1 MTQAQWQFAKA
12 ITADALEREPASR
25 AAFVE
30 AACGSDAE
38 VRQEVVR
45 FLTAAENGEDDFLS
59 TLPLSFRSF
68 LLTQQFPGTPRF
80 SPGQV
85 VAERFRIDRFLSR
98 GGMGEV
104 YAAMDLELRES
115 VALKTISPAIASSA
129 NAIERF
135 KLEVKESRR
144 ITHSSVC
151 RVHDLFTHEQ
161 PDGESLW
168 FLSMEL
174 LEGRTLG
181 DSLAS
186 GGPMP
191 IGQAV
196 PLIGDM
202 VAALSAA
209 HALGIVHR
217 DFKPSNVMLVKEGSD
232 RERAVV
238 TDFGLALNLS
248 RDQAA
253 CGAVAAD
260 GTPAYM
266 SPEQAAGG
274 NVGFAADQFALGLVI
289 CEMLTGSRPELSRT
303 SADELRR
310 QLDEWLKRQPGQKLN
325 ARARRVI
332 RRCLEFRPG
341 DRFRHVR
348 DIVPA
353 IDATRHR
360 RRLRRLAAAAAVAAA
375 LVVALA
381 RSALDAGPRVKD
393 AVLLTPESGLSA
405 APGISRDGK
414 WIVYASDRAQPGNL
428 DIWTQPALGGSA
440 KRLTT
445 DPAVDDDPTI
455 SPDGKLVAF
464 RSERNGGGIYVVGSD
479 GAGERL
485 LVAGGLS
492 PAFSPDG
499 RWIAY
504 WLGTTDDAAPS
515 GQLYVIA
522 PEGGAPRRLA
532 ADFADARYPTWN
544 PTGQIL
550 LFDGCRTNA
559 TALSTCADWWVIRP
573 DGSDA
578 KNTGALALIK
588 SQRIELQTPPQK
600 AWWRDEVFFS
610 GSRGATIPLWALELS
625 REAMR
630 PVGVPRRITSEE
642 AEEREPAVAETGSIV
657 FGRIT
662 AALHIWRI
670 PLKPGVAPATRATDD
685 PALDG
690 CPSVSR
696 DGRWLYFTRKIRG
709 VRQVLVRDLSAGRD
723 SVVSASDED
732 KFWPI
737 SSPNGERAVFE
748 GRRKTGSSIWLVDRG
763 GQPRRLCSGCSHPTS
778 WFAGDKAVFYTTANG
793 EIALLDAVT
802 GASRVVLSPA
812 SGAVLGGAD
821 WSPGNQYL
829 LFTAGRLGGAKQ
841 VFGVRFPATGE
852 APAGPWVQLTL
863 DVAEIEQPHWSAD
876 GKALF
881 FLSKRDASNCVWG
894 RRFSTLHGPSGPPF
908 PVMHYH
914 DLRFTPERASTLTR
928 GLTVAADSIFLSV
941 GEVTDTLWL
950 GRLTDPPLV
959 SLVRKLSFWR

>member
-1 MTQAQWQFAKA
+1 MTQAQWQLAKE
-12 ITADALEREPASR
+12 ITADALEREPSTR

-30 AACGSDAE
+30 EACGGDAE
-38 VRQEVVR
+38 VRGEVLR
-45 FLTAAENGEDDFLS
+45 LLAAAEHCEDDFLA
-59 TLPLSFRSF
+59 TLSLDLRSF
-68 LLTQQFPGTPRF
+68 LTRQFSGTPCF

-104 YAAMDLELRES
+104 YAATDLELREP

-129 NAIERF
+129 TAIERF
-135 KLEVKESRR
+135 KSEVKESRR

-151 RVHDLFTHEQ
+151 RVHDLFSHEQ
-161 PDGESLW
+161 PPGESLW
-168 FLSMEL
+168 FLTMEL
-174 LEGRTLG
+174 LEGQTLA
-181 DSLAS
+181 DSLA
-186 GGPMP
+186 GRGPME
-191 IGQAV
+191 ISQAV

-217 DFKPSNVMLVKEGSD
+217 DFKPSNVMLVKEGSQ

-248 RDQAA
+248 RDQASH
-253 CGAVAAD
+253 GAMTAD

-274 NVGFAADQFALGLVI
+274 IVGFAADQFALGLVI
-289 CEMLTGSRPELSRT
+289 CEMLTGGRPGLDRT
-303 SADELRR
+303 SADKLRR
-310 QLDEWLKRQPGQKLN
+310 QLHEWLQRQPGQKLN

-341 DRFRHVR
+341 DRFRDVR

-353 IDATRHR
+353 LDGTRHR
-360 RRLRRLAAAAAVAAA
+360 ARLRRAAAAVTVASV

-381 RSALDAGPRVKD
+381 VSALDAGPQVKD

-414 WIVYASDRAQPGNL
+414 WIVYSSNRAGSDNL
-428 DIWTQPALGGSA
+428 DIWIQPAFGGFA

-445 DPAVDDDPTI
+445 HPAEDSDPTV

-464 RSERNGGGIYVVGSD
+464 RSDRNGGGVYLVGSD
-479 GAGERL
+479 GSGERL
-485 LVAGGLS
+485 LAAGGNS

-499 RWIAY
+499 RWIGF
-504 WLGTTDDAAPS
+504 WLGTRDDAAPS
-515 GQLYVIA
+515 GKLYLIS
-522 PEGGAPRRLA
+522 PEGGQPRRLA

-544 PTGQIL
+544 STGQLL
-550 LFDGCRTNA
+550 LFEGCRENA
-559 TALSTCADWWVIRP
+559 TALSACTDWWVVRQ

-578 KNTGALALIK
+578 KNTGALALLK
-588 SQRIELQTPPQK
+588 SRGIEMPTPPQK
-600 AWWRDEVFFS
+600 AWRDNEVFFS
-610 GSRGATIPLWALELS
+610 GARGTIVSLWALRLS
-625 REAMR
+625 RDAMR
-630 PVGVPRRITSEE
+630 PVGVPRSITSGDSN
-642 AEEREPAVAETGSIV
+642 EREPAVAETGSIA
-657 FGRIT
+657 FGRLT
-662 AALHIWRI
+662 AALHIWRL
-670 PLKPGVAPATRATDD
+670 PLKRGVALATRVTDD
-685 PALDG
+685 PAVDG

-696 DGRWLYFTRKIRG
+696 DGRWLYFTRRIRG
-709 VRQVLVRDLSAGRD
+709 VRQLLVRDLSANRD
-723 SVVSASDED
+723 SVVLASDED

-748 GRRKTGSSIWLVDRG
+748 VRHKTNSSIWLVDRG
-763 GQPRRLCSGCSHPTS
+763 GPPRRLCSSCSHPTS
-778 WFAGDKAVFYTTANG
+778 WFAGGKAVFYTTVNG
-793 EIALLDAVT
+793 EIALLDVVT
-802 GASRVVLSPA
+802 GASRVVLSPERG
-812 SGAVLGGAD
+812 SVLGGAD
-821 WSPGNQYL
+821 WSAGNQYL
-829 LFTAGRLGGAKQ
+829 LFTAVRQGAAKQ
-841 VFGVRFPATGE
+841 VFGVRFPATAE
-852 APAGPWVQLTL
+852 APSGPWVQLTR

-876 GKALF
+876 GKAFF
-881 FLSKRDASNCVWG
+881 FLSRRDASNCVWG
-894 RRFSTLHGPSGPPF
+894 RPFSPVDGAAGPPF

-914 DLRFTPERASTLTR
+914 DLRFAPDRASPLTR

-959 SLVRKLSFWR
+959 SLIRKLSFWR